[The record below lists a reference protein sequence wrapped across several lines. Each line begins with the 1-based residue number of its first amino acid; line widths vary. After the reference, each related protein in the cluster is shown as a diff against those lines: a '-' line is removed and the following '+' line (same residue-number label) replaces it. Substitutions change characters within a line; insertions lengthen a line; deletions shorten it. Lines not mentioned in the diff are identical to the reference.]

1 MDHKDIEVKFGLEGI
16 EQIPEII
23 FKFRDWKNDFHKR
36 LLLNNELYS
45 SDFESLNDP
54 FDGSIIVNHKLVPVS
69 REDVKNLLGLE
80 DNLPIPLNDTIHNAS
95 KSFVSQMDQYLKSS
109 LKNTGVISFT
119 SNKKNILLWS
129 HYANSHNGFAI
140 GFDTQKLSKAIGELK
155 LESFIKCIYYSH
167 KYPKI
172 EFEFNL
178 FKKPDDMLK
187 FKSVIQSLT
196 TKSKQWCY
204 EEEVRI
210 LTFAK
215 NKIKI
220 NFPNDCIKE
229 INLGFKMNEKDANEI
244 IKIRNSN
251 FPNATIYKCEKSADS
266 FEISFHQI

>member
-1 MDHKDIEVKFGLEGI
+1 MDYKNIEVKFGLEGI

-23 FKFRDWKNDFHKR
+23 FKFRDWENDFHKR

-80 DNLPIPLNDTIHNAS
+80 DNLPIPLNEIIGNAS
-95 KSFVSQMDQYLKSS
+95 KSLVSQMDQVLKSS
-109 LKNTGVISFT
+109 LKQTGVISFT
-119 SNKKNILLWS
+119 SDKKNILLWS
-129 HYANSHNGFAI
+129 HYANSHRGFAV
-140 GFDTQKLSKAIGELK
+140 GFDTKKLSKAIGELK
-155 LESFIKCIYYSH
+155 LESFIKSIYYSD

-178 FKKPDDMLK
+178 FKNPDNMLK
-187 FKSVIQSLT
+187 FKAIIQSLT
-196 TKSKQWCY
+196 TKSKQWYY

-220 NFPNDCIKE
+220 NLPSDCIKE
-229 INLGFKMNEKDANEI
+229 INLGFKMDEKALNEI
-244 IKIRNSN
+244 IKIRNLR
-251 FPNATIYKCEKSADS
+251 FPNAIVYQCKKSTDNY
-266 FEISFHQI
+266 EISFHQI